1 MRRRTLIVNIVLG
14 ALLVTGGVAAYLM
27 VTGDRQPATA
37 SSVRTVA
44 VQQGTVTS
52 TVSADGTVGSAN
64 SMSADF
70 VTSGRITA
78 INVKLG
84 DVVAVGTVLAS
95 VDATEPNAELA
106 TAKKNLTAAKDAL
119 SRADANGKSQAQN
132 QVDQMKS
139 AVDAAQRKVDGTVLK
154 APMAGTIVAI
164 NGAVGG
170 QSSSTG
176 QAGGQGSSGTS
187 GGTSFVQLADLT
199 KLQVNA
205 TVPEADA
212 TRLKNDQAATITWNA
227 LANTTATGKVTSVSP
242 TSSGS
247 GNVVSYP
254 IVVALDKI
262 PDRVKLGQ
270 SVKLTVTV
278 EQVED
283 AIYVPNAAVRSTGG
297 RALVTVVAN
306 GKQEARVVQIGLKGD
321 NFTVVTEGLNVG
333 EQVVLATATTGGTNN
348 QFPGGFFP
356 GGGAGQGGGGFRQG
370 GGGNQGGQGG
380 GGGGQ

>member
-1 MRRRTLIVNIVLG
+1 MRRKTLIVNIVLG
-14 ALLVTGGVAAYLM
+14 AVLVAGGVVAYLM
-27 VTGDRQPATA
+27 VTGDEPATA
-37 SSVRTVA
+37 TSVRTVA

-52 TVSADGTVGSAN
+52 TVTADGTIGSAS

-70 VTSGRITA
+70 VTAGRVSA

-84 DVVAVGTVLAS
+84 DTVAAGTVLAT

-106 TAKKNLTAAKDAL
+106 TAKKNLTAAKEAL
-119 SRADANGKSQAQN
+119 SRADGSGRSQAQN
-132 QVDQMKS
+132 QVDQARS

-170 QSSSTG
+170 QSSGSG
-176 QAGGQGSSGTS
+176 QSSQSGQGA
-187 GGTSFVQLADLT
+187 TSFIQLADLT

-205 TVPEADA
+205 SVPEADA
-212 TRLKNDQAATITWNA
+212 TRLKNDQTATVTWNA
-227 LANTTATGKVTSVSP
+227 LTNTTANAKVTSISP
-242 TSSGS
+242 TASAS

-254 IVVALDKI
+254 IVVTLDTI
-262 PDRVKLGQ
+262 PAGVKLGQ

-278 EQVED
+278 ERIED

-306 GKQEARVVQIGLKGD
+306 GKQEARLVQIGLKGD
-321 NFTVVTEGLNVG
+321 NFTVVTSGLSVG
-333 EQVVLATATTGGTNN
+333 EQVVLATATTGGTTN
-348 QFPGGFFP
+348 QFPGGGLFP
-356 GGGAGQGGGGFRQG
+356 GGGGQGPGGGGFRQG
-370 GGGNQGGQGG
+370 GQNPGGNQ
-380 GGGGQ
+380 